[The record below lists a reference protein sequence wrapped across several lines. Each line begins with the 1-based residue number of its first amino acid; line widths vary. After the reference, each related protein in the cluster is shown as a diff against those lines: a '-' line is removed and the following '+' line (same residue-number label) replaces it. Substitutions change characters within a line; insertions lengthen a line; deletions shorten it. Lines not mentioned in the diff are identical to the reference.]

1 VERAAELCK
10 QAGAKRAVMLPV
22 SAPFHCALMQPAQD
36 ALANDLA
43 QLEFRE
49 PAYAVAAN
57 VSASFVRS
65 GGAARDALVA
75 QVTGAVRWI
84 ECVQLLV
91 SEGATH
97 LVEVGP
103 GKVLTNLVKQILAK
117 DAPQH
122 TSHVENVASLE
133 ATLAAL

>member
-1 VERAAELCK
+1 M
-10 QAGAKRAVMLPV
+10 QSGA
-22 SAPFHCALMQPAQD
+22 
-36 ALANDLA
+36 
-43 QLEFRE
+43 
-49 PAYAVAAN
+49 
-57 VSASFVRS
+57 
-65 GGAARDALVA
+65 AARDALVA

-91 SEGATH
+91 SQGATH

-103 GKVLTNLVKQILAK
+103 GKVLTNLVKQILPK